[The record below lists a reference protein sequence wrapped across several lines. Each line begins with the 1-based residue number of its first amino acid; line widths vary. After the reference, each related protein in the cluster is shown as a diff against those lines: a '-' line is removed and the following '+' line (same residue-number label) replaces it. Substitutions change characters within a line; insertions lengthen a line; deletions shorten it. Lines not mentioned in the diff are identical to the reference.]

1 MLYYKCTKKVIKL
14 FKEEL
19 YMMRRYYNTD
29 YIATLNL
36 YSSIE
41 EAEKELETKG
51 EFYYLVRVYDSK
63 TKLFCGYGVEY

>member
-1 MLYYKCTKKVIKL
+1 
-14 FKEEL
+14 
-19 YMMRRYYNTD
+19 MMRRYYNTD